1 MSRYFVAID
10 PDPTG
15 ITAVSARWER
25 NGDCTPESF
34 CRVSS
39 KGFARGEVVDLARA
53 SDSVIEVMEKLR
65 KDTGKVSHD
74 IYAGVSSAS
83 VRLVPSSGMVL
94 LSRYG
99 REITSADIKRCK
111 DIASTVRIPLDRT
124 RLHRMVRGFSIDGD
138 GAVKDPLNLEG
149 VKLGVDMNILT
160 INASVT
166 RNMSKCISQAGF
178 VPAGFVFSALAA
190 SNRAVPEDARQG
202 GALFLGIHKDFT
214 EAIVFC
220 GHGVSD
226 CRVFARDSARGEG
239 THTAVLE
246 KISDRVRSLS
256 GWDGVK
262 KIVVTGEA
270 ALVDGVIERLEALL
284 EIPVTAG
291 TCAVRPLEDLPVSRA
306 GYIGVLGIL
315 DHLQEERLR
324 TRVPGSGIQRIMRN
338 VTGFLDKYF

>member
-10 PDPTG
+10 PDPAG
-15 ITAVSARWER
+15 ITAVSARWEK

-39 KGFARGEVVDLARA
+39 KGFTRGEVADLARA

-65 KDTGKVSHD
+65 ENTGKVPQD
-74 IYAGVSSAS
+74 IYAGVSSPS
-83 VRLVPSSGMVL
+83 VRLMPSSGMVL

-99 REITSADIKRCK
+99 REITPADIIRCE
-111 DIASTVRIPLDRT
+111 DIASTVRIPLDRVW
-124 RLHRMVRGFSIDGD
+124 LHRMVKGFSIDGD
-138 GAVKDPLNLEG
+138 GPVKNPLNLEG

-202 GALFLGIHKDFT
+202 GALFLGIHKDVT
-214 EAIVFC
+214 EAIVFS
-220 GHGVSD
+220 GHGVAD
-226 CRVFARDSARGEG
+226 CRVFAQDTAGGEG
-239 THTAVLE
+239 MDTAVLE
-246 KISDRVRSLS
+246 KMFDRIRSLS
-256 GWDGVK
+256 GWDGVIK
-262 KIVVTGEA
+262 TVVTGEG
-270 ALVDGVIERLEALL
+270 ALMDGVIERLEALL
-284 EIPVTAG
+284 GIPVTAG

-315 DHLQEERLR
+315 DHLQEERRHTR
-324 TRVPGSGIQRIMRN
+324 TPGRGLQRIARN